1 MDELLDIA
9 REMDRYAG
17 PAGEESVWQ
26 GGGTIAVPIR
36 LFVTLRKALSGLQDY
51 NADGVYWCMG
61 CNEPIGSPGSW
72 CPRCK
77 RVRSPHAD
85 VAPWE
90 VAR

>member
-1 MDELLDIA
+1 MDEVLAIL
-9 REMDRYAG
+9 REIDQYAG
-17 PAGEESVWQ
+17 ALGDMDGDGPVAMPRRFFRQ
-26 GGGTIAVPIR
+26 IR
-36 LFVTLRKALSGLQDY
+36 VALGRLQDY

-85 VAPWE
+85 VAPWS
-90 VAR
+90 VR